1 MALDKKNS
9 IIVGVVAVL
18 AIGISAALLVMQLGA
33 PDRPAATIPAQS
45 AMAPSATAPSAMPPP
60 AAGDQMTGKAS
71 LSIDEAAD
79 RLSKRLQKQDGSADD
94 WTLLARSY
102 VELRQYPDAVR
113 AFEQAIKKAPDDA
126 KLRSEAALARQ
137 AAAGAAAPR

>member
-1 MALDKKNS
+1 MA
-9 IIVGVVAVL
+9 
-18 AIGISAALLVMQLGA
+18 AAPG
-33 PDRPAATIPAQS
+33 RPEPV
-45 AMAPSATAPSAMPPP
+45 PGATAPSS
-60 AAGDQMTGKAS
+60 AAGPMTGKAS
-71 LSIDEAAD
+71 LTLEEAAD

>member
-1 MALDKKNS
+1 MALDRKTS
-9 IIVGVVAVL
+9 IVVGIAVL
-18 AIGISAALLVMQLGA
+18 AIAVSGALLYARLGA
-33 PDRPAATIPAQS
+33 PGRPSAASPVIPEP
-45 AMAPSATAPSAMPPP
+45 APGATAPP
-60 AAGDQMTGKAS
+60 AAAGPMTGKAS
-71 LSIDEAAD
+71 LTLEEAAD

-113 AFEQAIKKAPDDA
+113 AFEQAMKKAPDDA

-137 AAAGAAAPR
+137 AAAGASAPR

>member
-1 MALDKKNS
+1 MALDRKTS
-9 IIVGVVAVL
+9 IIVGIAVL
-18 AIGISAALLVMQLGA
+18 AIAVSGALLYMQLGA
-33 PDRPAATIPAQS
+33 PGRQVAPAPGRPEPAP
-45 AMAPSATAPSAMPPP
+45 APMAPATAASP
-60 AAGDQMTGKAS
+60 MTGKAS
-71 LSIDEAAD
+71 LTLEEAAD

-113 AFEQAIKKAPDDA
+113 AFDQAIKKAPDDA